1 MKTLSTI
8 LVVIFQSIFIALG
21 IVILSELAVML
32 FMGIIEQH
40 QRLWG

>member
-21 IVILSELAVML
+21 IVILTEIAVTL
-32 FMGIIEQH
+32 FFAIIEQH

>member
-1 MKTLSTI
+1 MKTLRLI
-8 LVVIFQSIFIALG
+8 LVLTFQAIFIALG

-32 FMGIIEQH
+32 FLGIIDQH